1 MISRIKRLPR
11 FSSVL
16 LLAASAACVV
26 TGCASDDPGAPPSG
40 ASQPSAEP
48 AAGVAIIPAGPSTAL
63 TTPKAVVTPP
73 PPVAVA
79 WEEDMGAQLFARTG
93 ALHARITSTRS
104 APLDIDIVS
113 IERGAGEPA
122 VRFVEHMTLA
132 PGATRTL
139 DIPIAT
145 LPTQNTDAPLPLQL
159 LALFDEDGLARRNA
173 SPVLNVVLSR
183 DGKTAYASGRD
194 SYGPLVA
201 AAAGRADDPRMI
213 ALLRGASPAH
223 TERAEL
229 LAPTRAAMK
238 SARSA
243 AAVSGVHMG
252 VPVSVP
258 GQVVTQDAPIKF
270 PPPPPPWLFPSNFQF
285 CSTWQGTFSDS
296 HYGEDYLD
304 DGHWFIYITDGR
316 IRRFWTADPH
326 PARYADARV
335 VDSQNTTVWHGPLD
349 ATGCTPTLALF
360 QGDYTLDL
368 QTTLVKDST
377 TYNIYRLYPYGIDYT
392 CTQTRMRGS
401 LECQE
406 AAVTMVPFHVSATG
420 TSSTV
425 RVDVPPG
432 PESSATRVAAVVG
445 QILVTPDGA
454 VNANDTY
461 TVYADAGCPPG
472 LPGINWNEACAD
484 HTAYFGNSIGI
495 GHKDTTFEKFVI
507 AHELGHQLQSH
518 QGLLAG
524 GGYTA
529 DPSAPDSCACRH
541 VTSANALHCI
551 QSRHSW
557 LTASTEGWAHFISQ
571 MTFNDTARSN
581 PTFVYYKEVR
591 TDDGVVH
598 APPYPVNAGAPVRW
612 LESHCPA
619 DDSTVEWDILTFL
632 RALNGGGGSDALT
645 MADIL
650 GTYRAATGGRHWSSM
665 ASGALAYFGNDAS
678 NPKYQRFLR
687 AGAASGVTR

>member
-1 MISRIKRLPR
+1 
-11 FSSVL
+11 V
-16 LLAASAACVV
+16 
-26 TGCASDDPGAPPSG
+26 
-40 ASQPSAEP
+40 
-48 AAGVAIIPAGPSTAL
+48 
-63 TTPKAVVTPP
+63 
-73 PPVAVA
+73 
-79 WEEDMGAQLFARTG
+79 
-93 ALHARITSTRS
+93 
-104 APLDIDIVS
+104 
-113 IERGAGEPA
+113 
-122 VRFVEHMTLA
+122 TLA

-139 DIPIAT
+139 DISIAT

-159 LALFDEDGLARRNA
+159 LALFDEDGLARRYA

-201 AAAGRADDPRMI
+201 AAAGRADDPRVV
-213 ALLRGASPAH
+213 ALLRGRSPAH

-229 LAPTRAAMK
+229 LAPTRVTMK
-238 SARSA
+238 SAPSD

-258 GQVVTQDAPIKF
+258 GHVVTQDAPLKF

-285 CSTWQGTFSDS
+285 CSTWQGTYSDS

-304 DGHWFIYITDGR
+304 DGRWFIYVSDGR
-316 IRRFWTADPH
+316 IRRFWMADPH
-326 PARYADARV
+326 PARFAQAHIL
-335 VDSQNTTVWHGPLD
+335 DSSNTTVWQGALD
-349 ATGCTPTLALF
+349 ASGCTPTLALY

-368 QTTLVKDST
+368 QTTLVKGST
-377 TYNIYRLYPYGIDYT
+377 TYNIFHLYPYGIDYT
-392 CTQTRMRGS
+392 CAQTRMRGS

-406 AAVTMVPFHVSATG
+406 LGFNIVPFHVSATG
-420 TSSTV
+420 TANTV
-425 RVDVPPG
+425 RVDVPAG
-432 PESSATRVAAVVG
+432 PETSATRVAAVVG
-445 QILVTPDGA
+445 QILVTPDSA
-454 VNANDTY
+454 VNPNDTY

-484 HTAYFGNSIGI
+484 YTAYFGNSIGI
-495 GHKDTTFEKFVI
+495 GHKDTTFEKFVV

-518 QGLLAG
+518 QGLMAG

-529 DPSAPDSCACRH
+529 DPSAPDSCACRR

-571 MTFNDTARSN
+571 MTFNDTARTN

-619 DDSTVEWDILTFL
+619 VDSTVEWDILTFL

-650 GTYRAATGGRHWSSM
+650 GTYRAATGGRHWNSM
-665 ASGALAYFGNDAS
+665 AAGALAYFGNDS
-678 NPKYQRFLR
+678 RNPKYLRFLR
-687 AGAASGVTR
+687 AGVASGVTR